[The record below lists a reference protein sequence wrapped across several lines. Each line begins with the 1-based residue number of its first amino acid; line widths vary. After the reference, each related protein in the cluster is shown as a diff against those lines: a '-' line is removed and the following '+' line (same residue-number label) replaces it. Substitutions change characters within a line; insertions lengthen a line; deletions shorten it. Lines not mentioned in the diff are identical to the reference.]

1 MKVLACGDIH
11 LTNYSMFN
19 KPTDTTGIGSRLE
32 YILKAIE
39 YFFEYGKNHQIETYV
54 INGDFFDRRQSDN
67 PSVLAYIQDRF
78 IEMYRDITPD
88 GSDLLINTGNHD
100 ELSRVPY
107 PNSISNFTK
116 YSDTNHHLIEVFDA
130 VGAWSQDKDKNDD
143 LLMFIPYTEKVK
155 EQKEEIKK
163 ILANYDKLS
172 KHITVFA
179 HLGVDGAVQGRW
191 NHRLSDAYNLDDL
204 GWNDNNVKSICLSHF
219 HKRQTLLSNGYK
231 EAYYMGDLTELNF
244 NDIQE
249 DGTGAPRGFEEIDT
263 MTGEHKLI
271 DLTKEPYN
279 IPTFNQIDLDYGS
292 NLGLATLN
300 PNNYYKI
307 TTKDQDTYD
316 HLAKERESLENA
328 SNIQLVLIPQ
338 QIETQLDIDP
348 TSSDKELVAT
358 YCENNYPELKDKALD
373 YLRRAKES

>member
-1 MKVLACGDIH
+1 
-11 LTNYSMFN
+11 MFN
-19 KPTDTTGIGSRLE
+19 KPTGITGIGSRLE
-32 YILKAIE
+32 YILKALK
-39 YFFEYGKNHQIETYV
+39 YFFEYGKSHQIKTYV
-54 INGDFFDRRQSDN
+54 INGDFFDKRQSDN
-67 PSVLAYIQDRF
+67 PSALAYIQDKF
-78 IEMYRDITPD
+78 IEMYRDIAPD
-88 GSDLLINTGNHD
+88 GSVLLINTGNHD

-116 YSDTNHHLIEVFDA
+116 YSDTNHHLIEVFDD
-130 VGAWSQDKDKNDD
+130 VGAWEQDEDKNDD

-163 ILANYDKLS
+163 ILTDYDKLS

-219 HKRQTLLSNGYK
+219 HKRQMLLSNGHK

-263 MTGEHKLI
+263 ITGEHKLI
-271 DLTKEPYN
+271 NLTKEPYN
-279 IPTFNQIDLDYGS
+279 IPTFNQIDLNKGS
-292 NLGLATLN
+292 NLGLFTLN

-307 TTKDQDTYD
+307 TTKDKKTYE
-316 HLAKERESLENA
+316 HLSKERESLENA

-348 TSSDKELVAT
+348 TSSDKELVAN
-358 YCENNYPELKDKALD
+358 YCEKNYPEVKDKALD

>member
-1 MKVLACGDIH
+1 MKLLACGDIH

-19 KPTDTTGIGSRLE
+19 KPTDTTGIGSRLA
-32 YILKAIE
+32 YILKALD
-39 YFFEYGKNHQIETYV
+39 YFFEYGKKHQINTYV
-54 INGDFFDRRQSDN
+54 INGDFFDKRQSDN
-67 PSVLAYIQDRF
+67 PSVLAYIQNHF
-78 IEMYRDITPD
+78 IEMYQNIAPD
-88 GSDLLINTGNHD
+88 GSALLINTGNHD

-116 YSDTNHHLIEVFDA
+116 YSDTNHQIRVFDT
-130 VGAWSQDKDKNDD
+130 VHTWVQDDDKDN

-155 EQKEEIKK
+155 EQKVEIQKQLK
-163 ILANYDKLS
+163 EYDKTN
-172 KHITVFA
+172 KHIIVFA

-191 NHRLSDAYNLDDL
+191 SHRLSDAYNLDDL
-204 GWNDNNVKSICLSHF
+204 GWNDENVKSIVLSHF

-263 MTGEHKLI
+263 TTGEHKFI

-279 IPTFNQIDLDYGS
+279 IPTFNQIDLDDGS
-292 NLGLATLN
+292 NLELSTLN

-307 TTKDQDTYD
+307 TTKDKETYE
-316 HLAKERESLENA
+316 HLSKERESLENA

-348 TSSDKELVAT
+348 TSSDKELVAN
-358 YCENNYPELKDKALD
+358 YCEKNYPELKDKALE
-373 YLRRAKES
+373 YLRKAKEN